1 MSAFEANVSSDTKR
15 SRGGKNAEID
25 SALLEW
31 FRKARSKNIPIS
43 GPILQEKA
51 LQIAKALD
59 VAPSEFKA
67 SNGWLDRFK
76 NRNGIKARSIS
87 GEAGD
92 VSQTTVDSWKERLP
106 DILQGW
112 EPENIWNMDETGQF
126 FRALPNKSLAD
137 SSCTCTGGKK
147 SKERLTCAFFVN
159 AKGGKEKPIVVGK
172 SANPRCLKGISD
184 RSTLPCQY
192 FNQRKAWME
201 SGILE
206 KILSNLNR
214 RLKTQNRRILLL
226 MDNAPCHPEDLDEKF
241 TQINVV
247 FLPANTTSLLQP
259 LDLGIIQAFKLKYYR
274 CLLTHVVSKIDECST
289 ASEVCKSID
298 ILQAMRWT
306 AMAWNDVSESTVV
319 KCFIKAGI
327 LTSEGELNALE
338 VANSD
343 VDPFAELQSEISN
356 VEDMAHQV
364 SGVNTIGIKEAVSGC
379 YDPPVC
385 KELPD
390 NWEDSFFSDLNVNQ
404 ETIDINDSDDENNA
418 NDDYNEEEVAVA
430 SLKVFSYE
438 EAVANL
444 EDALQFLQSKGN
456 INTANE
462 LSKVIFQT
470 QNDWLETKKRQSKV
484 TDFFTKS

>member
-1 MSAFEANVSSDTKR
+1 MSSKGKRKRQELDLKTRYEVIKFSDANPQESTRKLAEKFSCGRTQIQRILLKRVEIVAAFEANASSDTKR
-15 SRGGKNAEID
+15 SRQGKNVEID

-31 FRKARSKNIPIS
+31 FRKARSKNISIS

-51 LQIAKALD
+51 LQIAKGLD
-59 VAPSEFKA
+59 VAPPEFKA

-76 NRNGIKARSIS
+76 NRNGIKARFIS

-92 VSQTTVDSWKERLP
+92 VSKTTVDSWKERLP

-126 FRALPNKSLAD
+126 FRALPNKSRAG
-137 SSCTCTGGKK
+137 SSRNYTGGKK
-147 SKERLTCAFFVN
+147 SKEN

-172 SANPRCLKGISD
+172 SANPRCLKGIAD

-192 FNQRKAWME
+192 FNRRKAWMKG
-201 SGILE
+201 GILE

-274 CLLTHVVSKIDECST
+274 CLLTHVVSKIDECSS
-289 ASEVCKSID
+289 ASEVCRSID
-298 ILQAMRWT
+298 VLQAMRWT

-343 VDPFAELQSEISN
+343 VDPFAKLQSEISN
-356 VEDMAHQV
+356 VEDMAHQAN
-364 SGVNTIGIKEAVSGC
+364 GVNAIGIKEAVFGC
-379 YDPPVC
+379 HDPPVC
-385 KELPD
+385 K
-390 NWEDSFFSDLNVNQ
+390 
-404 ETIDINDSDDENNA
+404 
-418 NDDYNEEEVAVA
+418 
-430 SLKVFSYE
+430 
-438 EAVANL
+438 
-444 EDALQFLQSKGN
+444 
-456 INTANE
+456 
-462 LSKVIFQT
+462 
-470 QNDWLETKKRQSKV
+470 
-484 TDFFTKS
+484 

>member
-1 MSAFEANVSSDTKR
+1 M
-15 SRGGKNAEID
+15 
-25 SALLEW
+25 
-31 FRKARSKNIPIS
+31 
-43 GPILQEKA
+43 
-51 LQIAKALD
+51 
-59 VAPSEFKA
+59 
-67 SNGWLDRFK
+67 
-76 NRNGIKARSIS
+76 
-87 GEAGD
+87 
-92 VSQTTVDSWKERLP
+92 
-106 DILQGW
+106 
-112 EPENIWNMDETGQF
+112 
-126 FRALPNKSLAD
+126 
-137 SSCTCTGGKK
+137 
-147 SKERLTCAFFVN
+147 N

-206 KILSNLNR
+206 KVLSNLNC

-343 VDPFAELQSEISN
+343 FEPFAELQSEISN
-356 VEDMAHQV
+356 IEDMA
-364 SGVNTIGIKEAVSGC
+364 TE
-379 YDPPVC
+379 
-385 KELPD
+385 
-390 NWEDSFFSDLNVNQ
+390 
-404 ETIDINDSDDENNA
+404 
-418 NDDYNEEEVAVA
+418 
-430 SLKVFSYE
+430 
-438 EAVANL
+438 
-444 EDALQFLQSKGN
+444 
-456 INTANE
+456 
-462 LSKVIFQT
+462 
-470 QNDWLETKKRQSKV
+470 
-484 TDFFTKS
+484 